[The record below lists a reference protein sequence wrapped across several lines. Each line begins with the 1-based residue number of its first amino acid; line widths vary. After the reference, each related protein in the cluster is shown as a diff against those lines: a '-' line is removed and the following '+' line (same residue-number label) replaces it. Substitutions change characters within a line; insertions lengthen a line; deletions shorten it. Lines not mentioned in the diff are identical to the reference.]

1 MMGRPPS
8 SLGINHTVPSK
19 TSPRMNPNTNAWNRI
34 RYGLYAPVYDL
45 VAPGDVRYFDE
56 ADLDE
61 AWVWVRED
69 ASSSAT

>member
-1 MMGRPPS
+1 
-8 SLGINHTVPSK
+8 
-19 TSPRMNPNTNAWNRI
+19 MNPNTNAWNRI